1 MTGKISATGKLLKM
15 KIDFCQ
21 AFKHL
26 IYRTPWYFDKS
37 MNISRD
43 QHYTV
48 VLREMEDIAAMA
60 AKRRLALMG
69 RQWTVYSNPNEMDL
83 DVPDYEIL
91 PYGLKPKEV
100 PYQQVVS
107 FIEKNN
113 PKQSPDRDVETRKI
127 SEDSS
132 SPKKILIKP
141 RVVDLENEAFDE
153 NVPGPSSRLPA
164 FGSFNRLSNSQETPR
179 ETLPAEEKQA
189 VSDHSDED
197 DNYVDC
203 PLCFKKFEKTKIE
216 VLMV

>member
-1 MTGKISATGKLLKM
+1 LPMHC
-15 KIDFCQ
+15 DF
-21 AFKHL
+21 L

-37 MNISRD
+37 MNITRD

-69 RQWTVYSNPNEMDL
+69 RQWMVFSNPDEMDL
-83 DVPDYEIL
+83 DVPDYDIL

-113 PKQSPDRDVETRKI
+113 PKQSPGRDVETRKI
-127 SEDSS
+127 TEESTT
-132 SPKKILIKP
+132 PKKILIKP

-153 NVPGPSSRLPA
+153 NAPGPSSRLPQ
-164 FGSFNRLSNSQETPR
+164 FGSFTRQSNSQEMPR
-179 ETLPAEEKQA
+179 ETVLAEEKQEA
-189 VSDHSDED
+189 SDHSAED
-197 DNYVDC
+197 DNFVDC
-203 PLCFKKFEKTKIE
+203 PLCFNKFEKTKIE
-216 VLMV
+216 VINSDIFLLLFT